1 MEPLREL
8 CSNVNTCRTV
18 SGAILQKKW
27 SFPLRISLDVTKSVR
42 NCGFGHIYWR
52 NPSWKTFFFVQCY
65 LPLSCT
71 SNRSIATALN
81 CIGRL
86 LLFTIISTAT
96 SASPDSTNCRLLDTK
111 EKEECVHKPLRY
123 LSVYTTMGGAFTYF

>member
-1 MEPLREL
+1 MFKYEHL
-8 CSNVNTCRTV
+8 SNCIRGYITKKMKFSFKDFIRCDQIRTKLWIW
-18 SGAILQKKW
+18 SHLLKK
-27 SFPLRISLDVTKSVR
+27 SL
-42 NCGFGHIYWR
+42 
-52 NPSWKTFFFVQCY
+52 WKTSFFVQCY